1 MDKIN
6 NMRKLTEEELKPI
19 FEDID
24 KNNRLT
30 INQKILMKQ
39 SILILNNDL
48 TNTGLER
55 LNKRLKS
62 KLNEIRKK

>member
-48 TNTGLER
+48 TNTELER